1 MEHVSV
7 LLIEPDKNLVNLLSE
22 LIDDDKDLVLGKA
35 LTTHQVDSIE
45 KLVEEV
51 RPGVVVLGIDRLESK
66 EMEIFH
72 YLRKEHSSL
81 PILVLTN
88 HNRAGA
94 EIALY
99 TIKKGAVEYF
109 VKTTKLSGTILSDE
123 HFNGRLIPVLK
134 AVPRLNKN
142 VLVSGTFVDE
152 AVKAVQHVP
161 NDFFNDAENRIKLL
175 VIAGCL
181 GGVPSLY
188 MLLSSLPENL
198 PVPVIV
204 VQHMPEIYTQ
214 VLAEQLNEI
223 SALNVVETTNGIEL
237 QPGTAYI
244 TPGKYHASTRTI
256 MGKKVITLHHGPKV
270 HGFRP
275 SIDVLLQSTQNTY
288 QSNVL
293 AVYLSGGGNDGIEGA
308 KVIDF
313 TGGQIIVQNSNSS
326 LLADLPWK
334 IESMGLHEGSY
345 PLDRLGYEICKKIR
359 EGAYN
364 KVH

>member
-7 LLIEPDKNLVNLLSE
+7 LLIEPDPKLVNLLSE
-22 LIDDDKDLVLGKA
+22 LIDEDSDLIIGKA
-35 LTTHQVDSIE
+35 LTTGQVDSIE
-45 KLVEEV
+45 KLVEET
-51 RPGVVVLGIDRLESK
+51 RPGVVVLGIDKQESN

-72 YLRKEHSSL
+72 YLRKEHASL
-81 PILVLTN
+81 PVLVMTN
-88 HNRAGA
+88 HNRTGA

-99 TIKKGAVEYF
+99 ALKKGAAEYF

-123 HFNGRLIPVLK
+123 YFNGRLIPVLK
-134 AVPRLNKN
+134 AVPRLNRN
-142 VLVSGTFVDE
+142 VLSSAKFVDE
-152 AVKAVQHVP
+152 AIKAVQPVP
-161 NDFFNDAENRIKLL
+161 NDFFTDAENRIKLL

-188 MLLSSLPENL
+188 LLLSSLPESL

-214 VLAEQLNEI
+214 VLAEHLNEVC
-223 SALNVVETTNGIEL
+223 ALNVVETTNGIEL
-237 QPGTAYI
+237 KPGTVYI

-256 MGKKVITLHHGPKV
+256 MGKKVITLHHGSKV

-288 QSNVL
+288 HSNVL
-293 AVYLSGGGNDGIEGA
+293 AVYLSGGGNDGIDGA

-345 PLDRLGYEICKKIR
+345 PLERLGYEISRKIR

>member
-7 LLIEPDKNLVNLLSE
+7 LLIEPDKNLVNLLSD
-22 LIDDDKDLVLGKA
+22 LIDYDSDLFLGKA
-35 LTTHQVDSIE
+35 VTTNQVESIE
-45 KLVEEV
+45 NLVDEV
-51 RPGVVVLGIDRLESK
+51 RPGVVVLGIDGQESK

-81 PILVLTN
+81 PILVMTN

-109 VKTTKLSGTILSDE
+109 VKTTKLSGTIQSDE

-152 AVKAVQHVP
+152 AIKAVQHVP
-161 NDFFNDAENRIKLL
+161 SDFFNNSENRIKLL

-188 MLLSSLPENL
+188 SLLSSLPQNL

-204 VQHMPEIYTQ
+204 VQHMPEIYTE
-214 VLAEQLNEI
+214 VLAEQLNKI

-256 MGKKVITLHHGPKV
+256 MGKKVITLHHGSKV

-293 AVYLSGGGNDGIEGA
+293 VVYLSGGGNDGIEGA

-313 TGGQIIVQNSNSS
+313 TGGQIIVQSSNSS

-334 IESMGLHEGSY
+334 IESLGLHEGSY
-345 PLDRLGYEICKKIR
+345 PLDRLGYEVSKKIR
-359 EGAYN
+359 EGAYS
-364 KVH
+364 KAQ